1 VIDPCKSKLQVPW
14 CLQGAFLMALVGG
27 HIQAS
32 LLHGGLD
39 VKLRLETAMTG
50 ALCER
55 VLASDWGLRGFVTTL
70 NDGFGS

>member
-1 VIDPCKSKLQVPW
+1 
-14 CLQGAFLMALVGG
+14 MALVGG

-39 VKLRLETAMTG
+39 VKLRLETAMAG

-55 VLASDWGLRGFVTTL
+55 VLASDWGLRWFVTTS